1 MKATLVFGF
10 LGAGKT
16 TLLRRILAAPPAG
29 GPLAVVVNE
38 FGDVGIDGAILEGAA
53 VETIELASG
62 CVCCNLRG
70 ALIDALQE
78 IDERLAPE
86 RVIVEASGVA
96 VAADLIAA
104 IVAAQVSLAPTVC
117 VVDAARFAPMRAAL
131 GPFYADQVAC
141 ADVVLVNKIDLA
153 GTADLAAALAAVRAL
168 APAASVIACER
179 AEIDTAALFTGA
191 NHRQKT
197 GAAAP
202 APHVESL
209 VLAMPRATT
218 AEALRAA
225 FSALPGEVWRVKGF
239 VRVAGATALVQY
251 AGGEPEIVPAQGDPE
266 PRLVF
271 IGPALDV
278 TALAALFEA

>member
-1 MKATLVFGF
+1 MKATLVLGF

-16 TLLRRILAAPPAG
+16 TLLRRILAAPPPG
-29 GPLAVVVNE
+29 GPLVVVVND
-38 FGDVGIDGAILEGAA
+38 FGDIGIDGTILAGAA

-62 CVCCNLRG
+62 CVCCSLRG

-104 IVAAQVSLAPTVC
+104 VAAAEVSLAAAIC
-117 VVDAARFAPMRAAL
+117 VVDAARFARLRAAL
-131 GPFYADQVAC
+131 GPFYADQIAA

-153 GTADLAAALAAVRAL
+153 ATADLAETLAAVRAL

-179 AEIDTAALFTGA
+179 ADIDTAALFTGA
-191 NHRQKT
+191 SHRRET
-197 GAAAP
+197 SAAP

-209 VLAMPRATT
+209 VLAMARETT

-225 FSALPGEVWRVKGF
+225 FRALPGEVWRVKGF

-251 AGGEPEIVPAQGDPE
+251 AGGEPEIVPAPGDPE

-271 IGPALDV
+271 IGPALDAA
-278 TALAALFEA
+278 ALAALFEA